1 MHGVPNTIRT
11 PREVQREP
19 RAPVEVRRLASASRI
34 AMVDLVLRTAQKVV
48 QRAVAA
54 FRAAPMAVV
63 VAIIWLLSSH
73 LCVSLRLPTEH
84 RAALSGG
91 FLLLASPW
99 GTTWPPPRR
108 APNYGQPGLFW
119 PPEAWF
125 RDPPMGL
132 TVQRRSIVAEGVRDE
147 RSEDL
152 GLPPSLE
159 LPWFPI
165 SSLCWGQCMPA
176 SSWQSTWAPLTW
188 ITIPMWLF
196 MIAALAFPYAR
207 HVRRRRRA
215 RRGLCV
221 GCAYDL
227 RGSTTGR
234 CPECNTPTNCTSSWV
249 AHA

>member
-19 RAPVEVRRLASASRI
+19 RAPVEVRRLASAGRI

-54 FRAAPMAVV
+54 FRAAPVAVV

-84 RAALSGG
+84 RAALSDGY
-91 FLLLASPW
+91 LLLASPW
-99 GTTWPPPRR
+99 GRKLGASPAPPVFGRT
-108 APNYGQPGLFW
+108 PGLW
-119 PPEAWF
+119 PLFAWF
-125 RDPPMGL
+125 RDPKIGL
-132 TVQRRSIVAEGVRDE
+132 TVQRESIAFDWVSRESASYDGHPISFELLWFRISEVRWGE
-147 RSEDL
+147 CTTLALWEAV
-152 GLPPSLE
+152 LPPLR
-159 LPWFPI
+159 
-165 SSLCWGQCMPA
+165 
-176 SSWQSTWAPLTW
+176 W
-188 ITIPMWLF
+188 ITIPMWVF
-196 MIAALAFPYAR
+196 MIAALAPPIAR
-207 HVRRRRRA
+207 YVRRRRRA